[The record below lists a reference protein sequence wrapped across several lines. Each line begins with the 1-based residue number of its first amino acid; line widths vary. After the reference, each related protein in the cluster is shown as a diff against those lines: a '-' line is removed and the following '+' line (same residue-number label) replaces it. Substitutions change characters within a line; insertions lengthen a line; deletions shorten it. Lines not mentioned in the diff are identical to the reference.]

1 MRYFLAADIGG
12 SKTVINVYDENSV
25 LTNSYKTEGFG
36 LAYDSTENIP
46 SLREMLEEIGGCYH
60 ISSVAVNLG
69 GKNTEQIKN
78 IFSFAFKN
86 AKIEVFRESDGTA
99 ALKLGEEYSS
109 EIILLAG
116 TGTIAIAHDKDGNY
130 IVSGG
135 WGSDIGDDGSG
146 YAIGLKAIRE
156 SIKALDS
163 NNPLTPMQ
171 KRITGLSSPITVK
184 KNISEI
190 RDIRD
195 SVRENIGERS
205 RKNIAS
211 YTRVVEEFAQ
221 KGEKDALD
229 ILSDAGLDLA
239 KLIKATAYSLF
250 PYKATGL
257 TVTGGLINFSEYW
270 KTSFEKYIKENT
282 TITDINYVK
291 DGVILGTYLIAKEN
305 FKKGE

>member
-1 MRYFLAADIGG
+1 MHYFLAADIGG
-12 SKTVINVYDENSV
+12 SKTVINIYNENGV
-25 LTNSYKTEGFG
+25 LISNYKTEGFG
-36 LAYDSTENIP
+36 LAYDSADSIP
-46 SLREMLEEIGGCYH
+46 RLSEMLEEIGKSFS

-78 IFSFAFKN
+78 IFSSAFKN
-86 AKIEVFRESDGTA
+86 ASIEVFRESDGNA
-99 ALKLGEEYSS
+99 ALKLGEEYAS

-116 TGTIAIAHDKDGNY
+116 TGTIAIAHDKDENF
-130 IVSGG
+130 IVTGG

-156 SIKALDS
+156 SLKALDS
-163 NNPLTPMQ
+163 GKALTPMQ
-171 KRITGLSSPITVK
+171 SEITGLTSPITVK

-195 SVRENIGERS
+195 HVRANIGERS

-211 YTRVVEEFAQ
+211 YTRTVEAFAQ

-229 ILSDAGLDLA
+229 ILNEAGLDLA
-239 KLIKATAYSLF
+239 KLIESTANSLL
-250 PYKATGL
+250 PYKAKGL
-257 TVTGGLINFSEYW
+257 TVTGGLVNFSEYW
-270 KTSFEKYIKENT
+270 KTSFEEHIKKNT
-282 TITDINYVK
+282 DITDINYVK